1 MFKTE
6 TLVLLSGLVLLAV
19 VLDLVRRRQL
29 REEYSWLWLTAAMF
43 YLVLAIKPE
52 LIGIISGFFG
62 ITNRITAFIFFGLFF
77 IVLILI
83 HYSTRLSKL
92 TNQMKDVAQQI
103 AILDGEQNKIEN
115 LLENTLNSAENTREQ
130 RNMEDAH
137 QQVDVLE
144 SEGVGK

>member
-1 MFKTE
+1 MSRTE
-6 TLVLLSGLVLLAV
+6 ILVLLSALVLLAV

-29 REEYSWLWLTAAMF
+29 REEYSWLWLLAALF
-43 YLVLAIKPE
+43 YLVLAIKPD
-52 LIGIISGFFG
+52 LVGSISGYFG
-62 ITNRITAFIFFGLFF
+62 ITNSITAFIFFGLLF

-103 AILDGEQNKIEN
+103 AILDGEQNKVDD
-115 LLENTLNSAENTREQ
+115 LLENTLNTA
-130 RNMEDAH
+130 RNMQEQQSLEDQH
-137 QQVDVLE
+137 QQVEILE